1 VIVYSV
7 SIVVES
13 TPVLSTVV
21 ESKTADTDLILEIR
35 RTDTDAKPFRPRARR
50 RPKCLP
56 FLPEIVATRRIDTET
71 VAVSGL
77 STVVVRRPT
86 GQSGTAE
93 TRHEQ
98 GALASKLGVGVRVD
112 EDVDGAVGVRQ
123 PDHGEVD
130 SGRRSQPAGKR
141 LRER

>member
-1 VIVYSV
+1 
-7 SIVVES
+7 
-13 TPVLSTVV
+13 
-21 ESKTADTDLILEIR
+21 
-35 RTDTDAKPFRPRARR
+35 
-50 RPKCLP
+50 
-56 FLPEIVATRRIDTET
+56 VATRRIDTET

-98 GALASKLGVGVRVD
+98 DALASKLGVGVRVD